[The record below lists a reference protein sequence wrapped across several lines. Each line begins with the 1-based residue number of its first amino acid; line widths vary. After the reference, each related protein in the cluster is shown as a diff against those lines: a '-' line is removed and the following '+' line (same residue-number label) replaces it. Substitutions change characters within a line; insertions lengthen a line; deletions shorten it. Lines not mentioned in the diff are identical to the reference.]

1 MEDMNIKMED
11 KEKVK
16 MGKMADSNRK
26 ISKEEFISYS
36 KHSKCVKDY
45 VEKGSH
51 TSTSTS
57 RFQADPVKIDKAMAA
72 FRVRTSQV
80 IFLIFFFVVRL

>member
-11 KEKVK
+11 KEMAK
-16 MGKMADSNRK
+16 MEKMADSNRK

-45 VEKGSH
+45 VEKGGHS
-51 TSTSTS
+51 SSSS

-72 FRVRTSQV
+72 FRVRTAAWSSSSCSS
-80 IFLIFFFVVRL
+80 LVRL

>member
-11 KEKVK
+11 KEMAK
-16 MGKMADSNRK
+16 MEKMADSNRK

-45 VEKGSH
+45 VEKGGHS
-51 TSTSTS
+51 SSSSS
-57 RFQADPVKIDKAMAA
+57 RFQTDPVKIDMAMAA
-72 FRVRTSQV
+72 FRVRTPARYSSSCSS
-80 IFLIFFFVVRL
+80 LVRL